1 MTINSKKTVEFD
13 FSQLNPNIV
22 YSAHNLELG
31 SEDAY
36 DRVLNGQHRDIVKD
50 AFNAMLQASTEL
62 KQKPKD
68 IKLDISLYI
77 YMCIARTNSWSQN

>member
-1 MTINSKKTVEFD
+1 M
-13 FSQLNPNIV
+13 

-36 DRVLNGQHRDIVKD
+36 DRVLNGQHRDTVKE

-62 KQKPKD
+62 KHKPKG
-68 IKLDISLYI
+68 INLDALD
-77 YMCIARTNSWSQN
+77 MNWTEL